1 LKVHKLECPPLY
13 NEIPNG
19 VSEPNLEGRKIC
31 YAKGLKYGILTKD
44 SNGKDLLP
52 NSCSYY
58 RLTNLLESK
67 GVSITKDDWL
77 GTTDHKYTVDC
88 MGPIKPGTIP
98 ED

>member
-1 LKVHKLECPPLY
+1 M
-13 NEIPNG
+13 
-19 VSEPNLEGRKIC
+19 SEPNLEGHKIC
-31 YAKGLKYGILTKD
+31 YAKGLGF
-44 SNGKDLLP
+44 GKLKENKLP

-67 GVSITKDDWL
+67 NVKITKNDWL
-77 GTTDHKYTVDC
+77 TDLGTDTNKYTVDC